1 MFLQSSRL
9 LACSA
14 QRTLHSAHTLTG
26 PGLVQGILEL
36 EASVMTPGGASA
48 SHRPH
53 DQGASASN
61 RPHDGAAPASRRP
74 DHNLS
79 HGQGQRVGEQG
90 RVAGKRGRPR
100 KSDHSLPETTW
111 PSKPLPS
118 PPITAE
124 PRQRALGLNALGFA
138 GAGSSCVPEGNRG
151 GGEAKGGFMG
161 AGLSDTEM

>member
-1 MFLQSSRL
+1 MPALS
-9 LACSA
+9 CMCV
-14 QRTLHSAHTLTG
+14 RTLHSAHTLTE

-36 EASVMTPGGASA
+36 EASVMAPGGASASDDSPHDQGASA

-53 DQGASASN
+53 E
-61 RPHDGAAPASRRP
+61 GAAPASRRP

-90 RVAGKRGRPR
+90 RVGGKRGRPS
-100 KSDHSLPETTW
+100 KSDHPSLPETTR

-124 PRQRALGLNALGFA
+124 PRQRALALNALGCA
-138 GAGSSCVPEGNRG
+138 GAGSSGVPEGNRG
-151 GGEAKGGFMG
+151 AGEEKGGFMG
-161 AGLSDTEM
+161 AGL